1 MANRVWKIDGED
13 ITGAEGA
20 VLNWEGNGFFTLSF
34 NGNTFSGEVL
44 EENIESNFLKLKIN
58 HRVFEIR
65 KKGELDDFI
74 AQAERDR
81 QMEEK
86 PIQSKINTQKRKIS
100 MKEMLLTNFKTE
112 LDAILNS

>member
-1 MANRVWKIDGED
+1 MANRVWKIDDED

-65 KKGELDDFI
+65 
-74 AQAERDR
+74 
-81 QMEEK
+81 
-86 PIQSKINTQKRKIS
+86 
-100 MKEMLLTNFKTE
+100 
-112 LDAILNS
+112 